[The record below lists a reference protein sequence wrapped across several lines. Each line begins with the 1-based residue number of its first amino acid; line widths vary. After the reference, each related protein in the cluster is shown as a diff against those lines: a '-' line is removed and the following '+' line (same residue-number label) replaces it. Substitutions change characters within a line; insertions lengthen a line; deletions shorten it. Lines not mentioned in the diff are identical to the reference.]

1 MHLLNGRPLDFN
13 GQSLWLVHLLL
24 RLVLLGHGRGVRLRE
39 RQRRGAGLEVQVNR
53 VVRGLNLD
61 DLRLNGRLLVGQRA
75 VLYRPTELLNGRTDR
90 RLKGLSLAE
99 GEQAV
104 VVVGR
109 IGRLSVT
116 SGLISG
122 LWTSIGGQRPG
133 LIGLLVGLLP

>member
-1 MHLLNGRPLDFN
+1 VHLLNGRPLDFN

-39 RQRRGAGLEVQVNR
+39 GQRRGAGLEVQVNG

-122 LWTSIGGQRPG
+122 L
-133 LIGLLVGLLP
+133 

>member
-109 IGRLSVT
+109 VGRLSVT